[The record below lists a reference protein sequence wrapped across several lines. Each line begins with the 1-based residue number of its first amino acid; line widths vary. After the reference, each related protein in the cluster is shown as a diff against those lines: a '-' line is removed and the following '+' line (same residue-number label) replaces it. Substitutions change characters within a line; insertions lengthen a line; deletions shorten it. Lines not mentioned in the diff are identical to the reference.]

1 MNRIIHTFRV
11 ATTSTT
17 TEEQRWCPPVSTE
30 RYLLVAAVVIPAATL
45 AASGTN
51 YKGVG
56 IKIGGTSVAT
66 ALTSESTPFTAGT
79 ARNFTVTG
87 KGSALE
93 VTQDTPLSAPQ
104 TSAGSG
110 GTLDVAVVVT
120 LEKMP

>member
-1 MNRIIHTFRV
+1 MNRIIIPFRV

-30 RYLLVAAVVIPAATL
+30 RYLLIAAVVMPNATL
-45 AASGTN
+45 GASGTN

-56 IKIGGTSVAT
+56 IKVAGSSVAT
-66 ALTSESTPFTAGT
+66 AITSETVAFTAGT
-79 ARNFTVTG
+79 ARNFTITG

-93 VTQDTPLSAPQ
+93 VTQDAPLSIPQ

-110 GTLDVAVVVT
+110 GTLDVSVICT